1 MILDMPDHDAAAVRV
16 STGFGGLDGVVDDLR
31 IGDNVV
37 WQVDDVADY
46 RTVARA
52 FARRALAD
60 GRRVVYVRFG
70 RHDAV
75 VDDLPGVVT
84 VPVDPDQ
91 GFESF
96 ALAVHHLVT
105 DEGAGVCYVF
115 DSLADLLPRWFSYLM
130 IANFFVVTCPY
141 LFRLDTVAY
150 FAVERNAHTPRTVGR
165 IRETTQVLLDVY
177 RVDGE
182 VYVHPLKVWER
193 HSPTMFFP
201 HRVHADD
208 ATPVTS
214 SVEVARLLSR
224 VHRRGDRPD
233 PWHAAFDG
241 ARRALDGPVDEQRRV
256 AAGLVRMLLGGS
268 ERMTRLAES
277 RLSLAEVLLVGD
289 RMVGTGPIGG
299 KSAGMLVARAV
310 LEADGDPELVA
321 ALEPHDSFYVG
332 SDVFYTYLVEN
343 GWWLLRAAQRTPEGY
358 RAAAAELR
366 ERVRHG
372 RFPDEVRGQLVEML
386 EHFGQSPVVVRS
398 SSLLEDD
405 FGNAFAGK
413 YDSVFCVNQG
423 DPAERLA
430 ALEDA
435 LRTVYASAFSEE
447 ALEYRVARGLQDR
460 DEQMAVLVQRVS
472 GDRHGDAFFP
482 HAAGVAVSRNLY
494 LWDPE
499 IDGDAGMM
507 RVVMGLGTRAVD
519 RTSADYA
526 RTVCLDD
533 PARVPPTAYG
543 DAARYAQHGTDL
555 LSLAENAL
563 VSRPSDDVLAVLGGD
578 VDLLASEDVEAAR
591 RALDRGRPAPTRRL
605 VDLRGLLTRTE
616 LPAVVRRAL
625 RVLEAAYDHPVD
637 VEFTANLS
645 GDGRVRI
652 NVVQC
657 RPLQTRG
664 PGSPVTMPR
673 PAPEHRL
680 LTTRGG
686 FMGGNVRLPVE
697 RVVLVRGA
705 EYLALPEQG
714 KHAVARAVGQLN
726 RTLADRHPTLLV
738 GPGRWGTTTPSL
750 GVPVRFSE
758 LDRVVGIVEVAE
770 PAAGIAPE
778 LSFGSHFFQDLVEAG
793 IFYVALH
800 VGQPDVD
807 LRPDVVTARPNL
819 LPALVPDASGLADV
833 VHVAAT
839 PGLWLASDIA
849 SQAVVCGAG

>member
-1 MILDMPDHDAAAVRV
+1 MILDMPHDAASRV
-16 STGFGGLDGVVDDLR
+16 STGFGGLDDVVDRLR

-70 RHDAV
+70 RHDSV

-84 VPVDPDQ
+84 VRVDPDQ
-91 GFESF
+91 GFETF
-96 ALAVHHLVT
+96 ALAVHQLVT
-105 DEGAGVCYVF
+105 DEGTGVCYVF
-115 DSLADLLPRWFSYLM
+115 DSLTDLLPVWFSDLM

-150 FAVERNAHTPRTVGR
+150 FAIGRGAHTRRTVGR

-201 HRVHADD
+201 HRVRGDD

-224 VHRRGDRPD
+224 VHRQGDHLD
-233 PWHAAFDG
+233 PWHAAF
-241 ARRALDGPVDEQRRV
+241 ARGHEALDRPVDEQRRV
-256 AAGLVRMLLGGS
+256 AAGLVRMIMGGS
-268 ERMTRLAES
+268 ERMTRLAEE
-277 RLSLAEVLLVGD
+277 RLSLAEVLHVGD

-310 LEADGDPELVA
+310 LEADGGPALRD
-321 ALEPHDSFYVG
+321 ALEPHDSYYVG

-343 GWWLLRAAQRTPEGY
+343 GWWLLRAEQRTPEGY
-358 RAAAAELR
+358 HERAAELR
-366 ERVRHG
+366 ARVLTG
-372 RFPDEVRGQLVEML
+372 RFPDEVRAQFVEML
-386 EHFGQSPVVVRS
+386 EHFGQSPVVIRS

-413 YDSVFCVNQG
+413 YDSVFCANQG

-435 LRTVYASAFSEE
+435 VRTVYASAFSDE
-447 ALEYRVARGLQDR
+447 ALAYRAARGLQDR
-460 DEQMAVLVQRVS
+460 DEQMAILVQRVS

-494 LWDPE
+494 LWDPA

-519 RTSADYA
+519 RTAADHA
-526 RTVCLDD
+526 RIVCLDD
-533 PARVPPTAYG
+533 PTRVPPVAYG
-543 DAARYAQHGTDL
+543 EAARYAQRRADL
-555 LSLAENAL
+555 LSLSENAL
-563 VSRPSDDVLAVLGGD
+563 VSRPCADVLATLGED
-578 VDLLASEDVEAAR
+578 AALLASPDLEAAR
-591 RALDRGRPAPTRRL
+591 LAADRGRPADRVPHV
-605 VDLRGLLTRTE
+605 VDLHGLLVRTG
-616 LPAVVRRAL
+616 LPGTVRDAL

-637 VEFTANLS
+637 VEFTANVAA
-645 GDGRVRI
+645 DGRVRI

-664 PGSPVTMPR
+664 PGSPVRMPR
-673 PAPEHRL
+673 PEPAARL
-680 LTTRGG
+680 FTASGG

-697 RVVLVRGA
+697 HVVLVRGA
-705 EYLALPEQG
+705 QYLALPEQRR
-714 KHAVARAVGQLN
+714 HAVARAVGQVN
-726 RTLADRHPTLLV
+726 RTLAADHPTLLV
-738 GPGRWGTTTPSL
+738 GPGRWGTTTSSL

-758 LDRVVGIVEVAE
+758 LDRMIGIVEVAAPE
-770 PAAGIAPE
+770 AGIAPE

-800 VGQPDVD
+800 VGRPDVD
-807 LRPDVVTARPNL
+807 LRPQVVTARPNL
-819 LPALVPDASGLADV
+819 LAEVAPDVADLADV

-839 PGLWLASDIA
+839 PGLWLASDVA
-849 SQAVVCGAG
+849 SQAVVCGVG